1 MPISGPCESEGV
13 CLFYNQVMQA
23 LKVRVEN
30 GKIIG
35 DAPAGFTEG
44 TELELCLAEPEDE
57 MTDEELVALEAVLEA
72 GWKSIEAGQVRPAQ
86 DVIAD
91 LRSRR

>member
-1 MPISGPCESEGV
+1 
-13 CLFYNQVMQA
+13 MQA

-30 GKIIG
+30 GKIVG

-44 TELELCLAEPEDE
+44 TELELCLAEPEEE
-57 MTDEELVALEAVLEA
+57 MTDEELVALNAALDAAWRSVEA
-72 GWKSIEAGQVRPAQ
+72 GRVRPAQ
-86 DVIAD
+86 DVIAG